1 MFSHFI
7 STTAMSQP
15 AFYPDSQIS
24 KLMLWGGVPW
34 FFPLFFPNIFHI
46 ISPSIQLPFLCPFL
60 LCSHLGN
67 QLSHEPLEFLTVQSL
82 RSWGD
87 CLFFFFLFYFYLSV
101 PNTNPALTAF
111 QELFRSPPKIFTHVI
126 LTQWSPE
133 KDHCSLSGRFWV
145 TKKLR
150 KFSRAQSKRQNGIQ
164 EL

>member
-24 KLMLWGGVPW
+24 KLMLWGGDPW

-87 CLFFFFLFYFYLSV
+87 CLFFFFPFLFLLICAQHESSTYCIPGTLPKPSQNLYSCNTHPVIPRERPLLPEWKILSDQEV
-101 PNTNPALTAF
+101 KEIF
-111 QELFRSPPKIFTHVI
+111 QGTE
-126 LTQWSPE
+126 
-133 KDHCSLSGRFWV
+133 
-145 TKKLR
+145 
-150 KFSRAQSKRQNGIQ
+150 
-164 EL
+164 